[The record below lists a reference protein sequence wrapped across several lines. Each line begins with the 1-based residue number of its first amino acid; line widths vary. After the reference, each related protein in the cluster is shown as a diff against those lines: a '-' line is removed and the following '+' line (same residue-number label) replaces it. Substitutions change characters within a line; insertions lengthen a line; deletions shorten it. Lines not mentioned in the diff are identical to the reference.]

1 MRQDPDVYCRK
12 RANELRS
19 LETMVIGDLISATL
33 LTLYV
38 LPTLYIWFERGIQPP
53 PALSDGIFDSFEDN
67 RSLRAHRRR

>member
-33 LTLYV
+33 LPLYV
-38 LPTLYIWFERGIQPP
+38 LPTLY
-53 PALSDGIFDSFEDN
+53 L
-67 RSLRAHRRR
+67 